1 MRPSLEELEA
11 FLHVAET
18 GSFTKAAQRLGISK
32 SVISRRV
39 SGLERRLGALLVSR
53 TTHAV
58 TLTELGAG
66 FHERARR
73 SLEDLDEAVEAVG
86 LGAKAIRGLV
96 RITAP
101 TNLGTLHVL
110 PAVTQLMA
118 LHEALE
124 IDLDLNDRYVDIT
137 LGGFDLAIR
146 IGDLKDSVLVSR
158 KLGRIGRAV
167 VGSPGYLSEKGM
179 PVVPEDLERHEC
191 LTYANMN
198 PAEQWRFLVR
208 GEWRTI
214 RTRGR
219 LKTNDGSALLAAAI
233 AGRGLVGLPRFI
245 TDEAVAAGRLV
256 RVLED
261 FPLPEVGLFALFPS
275 SARLP
280 GRARAVLEHLAG
292 HFERVLRV

>member
-58 TLTELGAG
+58 TLTELGTG